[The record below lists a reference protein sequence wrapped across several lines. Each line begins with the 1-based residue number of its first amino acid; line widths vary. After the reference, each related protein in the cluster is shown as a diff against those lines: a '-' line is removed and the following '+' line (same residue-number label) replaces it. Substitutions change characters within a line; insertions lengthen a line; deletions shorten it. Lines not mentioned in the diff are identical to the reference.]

1 MTIRRLVAGYALLA
15 FEVLLCLRFAFA
27 PWLEF

>member
-15 FEVLLCLRFAFA
+15 LIIVLCLRVGFA